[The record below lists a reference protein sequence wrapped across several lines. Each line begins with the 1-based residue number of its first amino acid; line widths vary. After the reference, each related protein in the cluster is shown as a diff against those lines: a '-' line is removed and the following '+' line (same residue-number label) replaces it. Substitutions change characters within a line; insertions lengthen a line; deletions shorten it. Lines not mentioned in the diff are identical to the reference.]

1 MIDDKKL
8 PRPIEATFYIKPRVI
23 RKVTSLRKVRVTLKN
38 VTRVRDVVT
47 VILRSADL
55 PTSYVDSLPGINF
68 SSSNRVCQFL
78 AWFIFS
84 GKIKFPLYV
93 PTSHVSSKKQLSFN
107 GQLIVRHSRFNKRVL
122 HAYYLTGQVVTN
134 YYFTQ

>member
-8 PRPIEATFYIKPRVI
+8 PRPIEATFYIKPRVM

-47 VILRSADL
+47 VILKSADL

-68 SSSNRVCQFL
+68 F
-78 AWFIFS
+78 
-84 GKIKFPLYV
+84 
-93 PTSHVSSKKQLSFN
+93 
-107 GQLIVRHSRFNKRVL
+107 
-122 HAYYLTGQVVTN
+122 
-134 YYFTQ
+134 